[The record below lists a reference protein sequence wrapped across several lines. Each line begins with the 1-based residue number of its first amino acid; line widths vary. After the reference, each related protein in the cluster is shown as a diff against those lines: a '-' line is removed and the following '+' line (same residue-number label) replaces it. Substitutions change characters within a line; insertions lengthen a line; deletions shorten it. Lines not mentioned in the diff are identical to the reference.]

1 MIHNC
6 HLQKTYTMRHFYF
19 ILLFLYPLAC
29 FSQDTINI
37 TLNPGITGK
46 TIPSDFAGLSFE
58 KDCLKKGYLNPR
70 FDTLIRLFQT
80 CGIKSLRVG
89 GNSVDTNTLST
100 SNAGMHYTR
109 AELDS
114 LFLFAQKAGC
124 KILIGLNLKNSNA
137 LSADTEAS
145 YVMQYQNSSLFGFE
159 VGNEPDHYPKKYSYS
174 DYKRDFT
181 TYYNTIRQSNPA
193 AVFTGPACAS
203 DFETFTLP
211 FCGEMGDKISMLTQH
226 YYGGQKNSGT
236 ISVQIDSLMSMYKL
250 AHVSEEVRRLAS
262 CAKSKGIIFRMSECN
277 SIDHGGQKGVSDSF
291 ASALW
296 ALDYMYQLASESC
309 AGVNF
314 HGGLAGEYTVFSRD
328 NGIYRARPIAYGIL
342 AFQIGSKGSF
352 IYDTVT
358 NKKINLDSY
367 SVIDSSNNIYT
378 TVINKET
385 DTLKKAVINLTVTDT
400 VNSRYY
406 SAEYVKLYSPSLK
419 DTTGVSLGGQVVDS
433 LGTIPAYKWTS
444 LAVTS
449 HQTKIPVN
457 PHSAVVI
464 KFNYKYGNS
473 INDHSENNKH
483 LLNLYPNPATEKVT
497 IITDKTEPSVISI
510 YNLQGQL
517 LIQQQAQ
524 QGKTYIDISELTK
537 GVYIVRLYSNARAE
551 AGRIIKE

>member
-1 MIHNC
+1 
-6 HLQKTYTMRHFYF
+6 MRHFYF

-29 FSQDTINI
+29 FSQDMITI

-46 TIPSDFAGLSFE
+46 TIPPDFAGLSFE
-58 KDCLKKGYLNPR
+58 KNCLKKGYFNPR
-70 FDTLIRLFQT
+70 FDTLVRLFKT

-89 GNSVDTNTLST
+89 GNSVDTNTLSRDT
-100 SNAGMHYTR
+100 AGRHYTR
-109 AELDS
+109 AALDS

-124 KILIGLNLKNSNA
+124 KIIMGLNLKHSNA

-159 VGNEPDHYPKKYSYS
+159 VGNEPDLYPKSKYSYS

-181 TYYNTIRQSNPA
+181 SYYNTIRQSNPA
-193 AVFTGPACAS
+193 AVFTGPDCAS
-203 DFETFTLP
+203 NFETFTLP

-226 YYGGQKNSGT
+226 YYGGKKDSAT

-250 AHVSEEVRRLAS
+250 AHVSEEVRRLAG
-262 CAKSKGIIFRMSECN
+262 CASSKGIIFRMSECN
-277 SIDHGGQKGVSDSF
+277 SIDDGGQKGVSDAF
-291 ASALW
+291 VSALW

-314 HGGLAGEYTVFSRD
+314 HGGLDGEYTVFSRD
-328 NGIYRARPIAYGIL
+328 SGIYRARPIAYGIL

-400 VNSRYY
+400 VNSTYY

-419 DTTGVSLGGQVVDS
+419 DTTRVSLGGQVVDS
-433 LGTIPAYKWTS
+433 LGNIPAYKWTS

-483 LLNLYPNPATEKVT
+483 FLNLYPNPASKIVT
-497 IITDKTEPSVISI
+497 VNTGMNEHSVISI
-510 YNLQGQL
+510 YNMQGQL
-517 LIQQQAQ
+517 LLQQQAK
-524 QGKTYIDISELTK
+524 QGKTDIDISELAK
-537 GVYIVRLYSNARAE
+537 GVYILRLYSN
-551 AGRIIKE
+551 